1 MVTDMDTDMDT
12 EERITMNKHLMT
24 GSAAAC
30 LLAVSCLFSGCSKD
44 EGVSLENATEV
55 ALDDSNNTQDSVSNL
70 ESTEK
75 DGKYVVSF
83 DVDNGTYTYTIEKS
97 GIIENCDYNKTGS
110 QTQPQSDPQS
120 EKQTEP
126 KDTESGEEHSQTNI
140 EGFISEQEALDAALS
155 NAGLAESDVTAIQ
168 TTLNKKQKEYTVEF
182 VYGDATN
189 QVTVDAQTGEVLS
202 SIFI

>member
-1 MVTDMDTDMDT
+1 MVTVTDMDM
-12 EERITMNKHLMT
+12 EEGKTMNKHLMT

-30 LLAVSCLFSGCSKD
+30 LLAVSCLLSGCSRD
-44 EGVSLENATEV
+44 EDVSIENATEV
-55 ALDDSNNTQDSVSNL
+55 ALDDSNNTSETVTNL

-83 DVDNGTYTYTIEKS
+83 NVDNGTYTYTIEKN
-97 GIIENCDYNKTGS
+97 GIIEKCDYNKGDT
-110 QTQPQSDPQS
+110 QTQPQTDTQG
-120 EKQTEP
+120 EKQTEQ
-126 KDTESGEEHSQTNI
+126 KDTASHEDQSQSNTD
-140 EGFISEQEALDAALS
+140 GLISEQEALNAALN
-155 NAGLAESDVTAIQ
+155 NAGLAESDVTDIQ

-189 QVTVDAQTGEVLS
+189 QVTVNAETGEVLS

>member
-1 MVTDMDTDMDT
+1 MVTVTDMDM
-12 EERITMNKHLMT
+12 EEGKTMNKHLMT

-30 LLAVSCLFSGCSKD
+30 LLAVSCLLSGCSRDKD
-44 EGVSLENATEV
+44 VSLENATEV
-55 ALDDSNNTQDSVSNL
+55 ALDDSNNTSETVTNL

-83 DVDNGTYTYTIEKS
+83 NVDNGTYTYTIEKN
-97 GIIENCDYNKTGS
+97 GIIEKCDYDKGET
-110 QTQPQSDPQS
+110 QTDTQE
-120 EKQTEP
+120 EKQNEP
-126 KDTESGEEHSQTNI
+126 KEAASHEEQSQSNTD
-140 EGFISEQEALDAALS
+140 GLISEQEALDAALN
-155 NAGLAESDVTAIQ
+155 NAGLAESDVTDIQ

-189 QVTVDAQTGEVLS
+189 QVTVNAETGEVLS